1 MNSFHILCIFL
12 FDFSLSLLI
21 RSLAG
26 GLQRV
31 FIVPLLSQSHR
42 STPIGPVLL
51 MTYLCQW
58 LFLIPALH
66 GRTHTPLISLPSRV
80 CRKRQAVSEESNA
93 TDSCCSP
100 SQPCEKNCCL
110 FRVYRLGSAHCA
122 ALSAGSASCFCCGA
136 GQAARRPG
144 PQVIDKQIMET
155 NKACLLS
162 LRMLVFRVAE
172 STAGVGQ
179 LAPPPSTP
187 QTTRASTSQGNY
199 AGEVHIA

>member
-21 RSLAG
+21 RSSAG

-31 FIVPLLSQSHR
+31 FIAPLLSQSCR

-66 GRTHTPLISLPSRV
+66 GRTHAVHFPPSRE
-80 CRKRQAVSEESNA
+80 CRKRQAVSEEPSA

-100 SQPCEKNCCL
+100 DLVRRTTVFSWSADSA
-110 FRVYRLGSAHCA
+110 RLGSARLGVLLCPR
-122 ALSAGSASCFCCGA
+122 ALLPASVA
-136 GQAARRPG
+136 LQARRLAGPG
-144 PQVIDKQIMET
+144 
-155 NKACLLS
+155 
-162 LRMLVFRVAE
+162 LR
-172 STAGVGQ
+172 
-179 LAPPPSTP
+179 
-187 QTTRASTSQGNY
+187 
-199 AGEVHIA
+199 